1 LSPITSSKPVTYF
14 SKWLL
19 ICLSVGVLSGG
30 AAAFFLIALEW
41 VTNCRSTHPWLLL
54 FLPLGG
60 LLIGYYYN
68 KYDSEISK
76 GNNLILEAY
85 QMPIQKLSFKIIP
98 SILCGTLITHLFGG
112 SAGREGTAVQMSAT
126 IADQFSK
133 RFTFTTPER
142 KTLLLIGISA
152 GFAAVFGTPWA
163 GALFALELLY
173 FSKISFK
180 SILPTFIT
188 AFIAHETVYLL
199 GVQHTSYPTLLVP
212 EISPVQIIWV
222 VIAAVAFGLSAMLF
236 SRSTHFISQQF
247 SNHIKNPIWR
257 PVVGGIILVVFFQI
271 ALFSKY
277 MGLGIPVLQDAFVT
291 KSNAFDFLLKLVVTA
306 LTLGCGFK
314 GGEVTPLFFMGA
326 TLGSAL
332 SGIIPMPI
340 ALLAAVGFVAVF
352 AGATHTPI
360 ASTVMAMEIF
370 GWEIGLLA
378 AVGCFVAYLF
388 SGKRGIYSSQIVG
401 GIKIRIYDALS
412 L

>member
-1 LSPITSSKPVTYF
+1 
-14 SKWLL
+14 
-19 ICLSVGVLSGG
+19 
-30 AAAFFLIALEW
+30 
-41 VTNCRSTHPWLLL
+41 
-54 FLPLGG
+54 
-60 LLIGYYYN
+60 
-68 KYDSEISK
+68 
-76 GNNLILEAY
+76 
-85 QMPIQKLSFKIIP
+85 
-98 SILCGTLITHLFGG
+98 
-112 SAGREGTAVQMSAT
+112 
-126 IADQFSK
+126 
-133 RFTFTTPER
+133 
-142 KTLLLIGISA
+142 
-152 GFAAVFGTPWA
+152 
-163 GALFALELLY
+163 
-173 FSKISFK
+173 
-180 SILPTFIT
+180 
-188 AFIAHETVYLL
+188 
-199 GVQHTSYPTLLVP
+199 
-212 EISPVQIIWV
+212 
-222 VIAAVAFGLSAMLF
+222 
-236 SRSTHFISQQF
+236 
-247 SNHIKNPIWR
+247 
-257 PVVGGIILVVFFQI
+257 
-271 ALFSKY
+271 

-401 GIKIRIYDALS
+401 GIKIRIYDALG